1 MKFTSDTIAGL
12 AMPAGKVDHIEWDS
26 GLPGFGLRLRGGSKR
41 WVIQYR
47 VGPQQR
53 RESLGDVRKV
63 GLDAARRI
71 ARQRFAQVEL
81 GTDPAAE
88 RGMARAAAAAAKLTL
103 SSVAGRYLDAKA
115 DVLRPST
122 YNQAKMHFA
131 AHWGPF
137 ADRPID
143 SIKRADVAARLQELI
158 KSNGRTSA
166 ARARGNLSA
175 LFGWA
180 MKEGLTEANP
190 VIATNDPDAGILPR
204 DRVLT
209 DHELAAVWRACG
221 DDDFGWI
228 VKLLILT
235 GCRRLEIGNLVWSE
249 LNLDQGIMSV
259 PGERTKNHRQLV
271 LTLPSVAVD
280 LLRSVPRREG
290 REYVFGSSR
299 GTFSGWGYAKMSL
312 DTRITVAEGRP
323 LPHWTIHDLR
333 RTARTGLG
341 KIGVPPHVAE
351 LVINH
356 IRGGVEAIYDRHRYE
371 REIAQALAQWADYVL
386 AAVEERDTKIIS
398 LRA

>member
-1 MKFTSDTIAGL
+1 MKLTVDTVAAL
-12 AMPAGKVDHIEWDS
+12 AMPVGKVDYIQWDHS
-26 GLPGFGLRLRGGSKR
+26 LPGFGVRLRGESKR

-47 VGPQQR
+47 VGIQQR

-63 GLDAARRI
+63 KLDDARRI
-71 ARQRFAQVEL
+71 ARQRFALIEL

-88 RGMARAAAAAAKLTL
+88 RGKARAADAASKLTL
-103 SSVAGRYLDAKA
+103 ANVAERYLDAKA

-137 ADRPID
+137 ADRPIE

-158 KSNGRTSA
+158 KSNGRTAA

-175 LFGWA
+175 LYAWA
-180 MKEGLTEANP
+180 AREGLCETNP

-204 DRVLT
+204 DRVLA
-209 DHELAAVWRACG
+209 DHELATVWRACG
-221 DDDFGWI
+221 EDDFGRI
-228 VKLLILT
+228 VRLLVLT
-235 GCRRLEIGNLVWSE
+235 GARREEVGSLLWREVD
-249 LNLDQGIMSV
+249 LDAGIMTV
-259 PGERTKNHRQLV
+259 PGERTKNHRPLV

-280 LLRSVPRREG
+280 ILRSVPRREG
-290 REYVFGSSR
+290 REYVFGSSH
-299 GTFSGWGYAKMSL
+299 GTFSGWAYAKMAL
-312 DTRITVAEGRP
+312 DTRIAVAAGKP

-341 KIGVPPHVAE
+341 KIGVAPHIAE

-356 IRGGVEAIYDRHRYE
+356 VRGGVEAIYDRHRYE
-371 REIAQALAQWADYVL
+371 REIKQALAQWADYVL
-386 AAVEERDTKIIS
+386 AVVEERETKVLA
-398 LRA
+398 LRT